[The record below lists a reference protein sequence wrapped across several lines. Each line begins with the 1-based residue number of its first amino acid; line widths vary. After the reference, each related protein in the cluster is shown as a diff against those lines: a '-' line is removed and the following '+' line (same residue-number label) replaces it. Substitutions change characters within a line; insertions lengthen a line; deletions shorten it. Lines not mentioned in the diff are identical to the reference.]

1 MDKNIIQGHYYK
13 RGVVLYLIMSFLTTK
28 CTCQN
33 GNCFNPI
40 STNFDSDIRHLND
53 SLFIDYIFPI
63 FVYSNQESS
72 GNTNCCH
79 SLQAIE
85 SIENSLKESL
95 KFAGEDIKNRVKNVT
110 NAIKHITNYS
120 KKLESYECK
129 HVSWNAS
136 YLIETLNNSVNEAGT
151 CFKQDCICLKCT
163 IYICKGKGE
172 ISTTVQNNKE
182 GSTHGEISSTT
193 HNNKEAISHGEI
205 SSTTHNNKEASTHGE
220 ISSTTHNNKEAS
232 THGEISSTTHNNKEA
247 STHETPLSSTFPVE
261 RSKQSDKANSER
273 NSGSMP
279 TSIIDSSGTT
289 LVKIISGITVA
300 SIVIVSIIIIIIFY
314 RFCMKKEARQ

>member
-1 MDKNIIQGHYYK
+1 MNFHHACKKKSWQTWYTKFHFL
-13 RGVVLYLIMSFLTTK
+13 VLYLIMSFLTTK

-172 ISTTVQNNKE
+172 IS
-182 GSTHGEISSTT
+182 
-193 HNNKEAISHGEI
+193 
-205 SSTTHNNKEASTHGE
+205 STTHNNKEASTHGE